1 LDDDRQHAAVDL
13 SRFWQPR
20 HWPVWCL
27 WLWMRGCAA
36 LPLSFVLAVHRLI
49 GKAFYRIASKLR
61 RVVHRNLE
69 ICFPELESDEREMLA
84 RRHFEA
90 LAMSIAECAVAWFG
104 PERDIDE
111 RFDVIGVEHLN
122 AAIMHGRG
130 VILYTGHFT
139 TLEICGQPFKR
150 LTPRFAAM
158 FSHRSSPLLEEIQ
171 RRGRAQLAH
180 ETISSDSVRAMLRA
194 LRTNAAIW
202 YAPDLMYRGGVL
214 IPFFRELAMTNI
226 ATSKLAR
233 LSGAT
238 VLPFAYRRLPH
249 SARYEL
255 RFQAPL
261 DDFPSDDPVADTR
274 RLVELLEQFIRACP
288 EQYQLMQ
295 KRFKGRP
302 PELPDLYATAGPPS

>member
-1 LDDDRQHAAVDL
+1 MRACAAV
-13 SRFWQPR
+13 
-20 HWPVWCL
+20 
-27 WLWMRGCAA
+27 
-36 LPLSFVLAVHRLI
+36 PLSFALAAHRLV
-49 GKAFYRIASKLR
+49 GKVLYRGAPKLR

-69 ICFPELESDEREMLA
+69 ICFPELDPDAREALA

-104 PERDIDE
+104 PERDIDG
-111 RFDVIGVEHLN
+111 RFDILGLEHLH
-122 AAIMHGRG
+122 AAIADGKG

-171 RRGRAQLAH
+171 RRGRMQLAH
-180 ETISSDSVRAMLRA
+180 EIISSDSVRSMLRA
-194 LRTNAAIW
+194 LRSNAVIW
-202 YAPDLMYRGGVL
+202 YAPDLMYRDGVL
-214 IPFFRELAMTNI
+214 IPFFHELAMTNV

-238 VLPFAYRRLPH
+238 VLPFAYRRLPRG
-249 SARYEL
+249 ARYEL
-255 RFQAPL
+255 RFYAPL

-274 RLVELLEQFIRACP
+274 RLVTLLEQFIRACP
-288 EQYQLMQ
+288 EQYQWMQ

-302 PELPDLYATAGPPS
+302 PELPDLYAASDPPS